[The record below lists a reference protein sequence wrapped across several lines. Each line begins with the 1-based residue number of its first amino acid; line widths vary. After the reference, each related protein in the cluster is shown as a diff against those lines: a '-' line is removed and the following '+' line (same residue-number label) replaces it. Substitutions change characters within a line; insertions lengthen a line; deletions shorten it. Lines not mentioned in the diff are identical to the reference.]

1 MYVLPLFGITDEVNI
16 VILNKVKEFSMVDF
30 DDMKNKAEEENW
42 DDKGRDMAKDKFDR
56 GDNPREHEQQG
67 QQDQDFETEE

>member
-42 DDKGRDMAKDKFDR
+42 DDKGRDMAKGYVSMATTSVF
-56 GDNPREHEQQG
+56 
-67 QQDQDFETEE
+67 

>member
-1 MYVLPLFGITDEVNI
+1 
-16 VILNKVKEFSMVDF
+16 MVDF

-56 GDNPREHEQQG
+56 DDNPREHEQQG